1 MVTLRGLRDFMKASD
16 SWGFREG
23 EKWLVNPMISWET
36 LNLLIGAVID
46 EAEMHILHGQLQ
58 ESLVIDFG

>member
-1 MVTLRGLRDFMKASD
+1 
-16 SWGFREG
+16 
-23 EKWLVNPMISWET
+23 MISWET